1 MTIIFWLEAT
11 TTRGTVSKGCS
22 VKKVG
27 DHRCNGIHRCACAH
41 KEGPQL
47 RRPLLVLSPCLDFP
61 QQLSPCR
68 PRVFSHAFALTTEHK
83 AHNLQSPPRAH
94 TLCPSLPLLL
104 SHPAHRRRS
113 VHLNCTAA
121 FVPRACQGVPHNAY
135 TTCTYTQPPAHA
147 QTHRRRH
154 TGTRKELNSPLED
167 IQRRMTVPCHNPAA
181 IGSPGHMVRP
191 LLQTS
196 PPASP
201 GLTAKTHM

>member
-1 MTIIFWLEAT
+1 MAYT
-11 TTRGTVSKGCS
+11 T
-22 VKKVG
+22 
-27 DHRCNGIHRCACAH
+27 CACAH

-47 RRPLLVLSPCLDFP
+47 RHPLLVLSPCLDFP
-61 QQLSPCR
+61 RQLSPCR
-68 PRVFSHAFALTTEHK
+68 ACVFSQGLCSHYRT
-83 AHNLQSPPRAH
+83 QSPQSAVIPGAH

-121 FVPRACQGVPHNAY
+121 FVPRACRGVPHNAY

-147 QTHRRRH
+147 HTQAHGGRH

-167 IQRRMTVPCHNPAA
+167 TQRRMTVPCHNPAA
-181 IGSPGHMVRP
+181 IGSPGHVVRT